1 MARRFRYGG
10 GYKGPPR
17 RVAYRMV
24 NGRKFYEKSPRAFP
38 YGTTPYVEP
47 YYWVVGYAQ
56 YDVQGVEG
64 FLGVKLWQLLLLQEP
79 VKAPH

>member
-10 GYKGPPR
+10 GYKGAPR
-17 RVAYRMV
+17 RVASRMV

-47 YYWVVGYAQ
+47 YYWVIGYAQ
-56 YDVQGVEG
+56 YDVMD
-64 FLGVKLWQLLLLQEP
+64 VKDS
-79 VKAPH
+79 